1 VALSG
6 LLLTVDLG
14 KPMRFWHMLIES
26 NTYRPMFKFWY
37 PMSIGSWVLLTF
49 GFFTLASFL
58 GALAEDGRIPWPAFR
73 KLRAPAAP
81 GLVVE
86 LLGGLSG
93 FFVASYT
100 GVLLGV
106 TNRPIWSDTPLLG
119 MLFVISAA
127 STSAALMTLLAHR
140 SALTVPGLADLHRL
154 ENWIVTL
161 ELLVFTALVV
171 SLGRV
176 LSAWLNGWG
185 LLLLIVVA
193 LGMVAPLLFAWRRS
207 PIRSVSMS
215 TSAILVLI
223 AGLLLRVVIVF
234 SSERV

>member
-1 VALSG
+1 
-6 LLLTVDLG
+6 
-14 KPMRFWHMLIES
+14 
-26 NTYRPMFKFWY
+26 
-37 PMSIGSWVLLTF
+37 
-49 GFFTLASFL
+49 
-58 GALAEDGRIPWPAFR
+58 
-73 KLRAPAAP
+73 
-81 GLVVE
+81 
-86 LLGGLSG
+86 
-93 FFVASYT
+93 
-100 GVLLGV
+100 
-106 TNRPIWSDTPLLG
+106 
-119 MLFVISAA
+119 MLFVVSAA

-207 PIRSVSMS
+207 PSMS

-223 AGLLLRVVIVF
+223 AVLLLRVVIVF
-234 SSERV
+234 SS